1 MRVNAF
7 KRTLEEFARQARRG
21 SITTDSRESTA
32 LAQLAE
38 DLSARLSDDNQRG
51 NALRKSILSEDT
63 ISSAP
68 AGACACCGR

>member
-21 SITTDSRESTA
+21 NITADSRESIA
-32 LAQLAE
+32 LAELAE
-38 DLSARLSDDNQRG
+38 QLSARLSDGNDRG
-51 NALRKSILSEDT
+51 KVLRKSILSEDT
-63 ISSAP
+63 ISGAP